1 VLTSGT
7 RTLTFAKRQAIAM
20 SLYWVIASRGDI
32 TGRAAD
38 IMLEITRPL
47 LASAILISLVGMAVA
62 GGDPT
67 RRADRLEPLVLDA
80 TTGFSVTRYEVE
92 TGVYYR
98 WRIKSDGLEEYK
110 LIAPGLFRE
119 SWIDQV
125 VIEDK
130 EVKPFGLHAVEFD
143 DEGEIDI
150 WFIPQRPGEYRYYIE
165 GLDTQG
171 FSGVFVVK

>member
-1 VLTSGT
+1 MPE
-7 RTLTFAKRQAIAM
+7 IARSISVALLLV
-20 SLYWVIASRGDI
+20 SLA
-32 TGRAAD
+32 T
-38 IMLEITRPL
+38 T
-47 LASAILISLVGMAVA
+47 ASAE
-62 GGDPT
+62 GDPT

-80 TTGFSVTRYEVE
+80 VSGFSVTRYEVE

-98 WRIKSDGLEEYK
+98 WRIASDGLEEYK
-110 LIAPGLFRE
+110 LLAPELFKE

-125 VIEDK
+125 VIEEK

-150 WFIPQRPGEYRYYIE
+150 WFIPQRPGEYSYYVE
-165 GLDTQG
+165 GLETQG